1 MQITETQSDGLKR
14 AFTVILPN
22 ADLEQKRQARLAELG
37 RTIKMPGFRPGK
49 VPMTLLQKR
58 YGSAVAAEVADESV
72 NEATRQLLSERGLRP
87 AMQPKVDLVSAG
99 EEKDLEFTLQ
109 LEVLPEI
116 TVPNLGEISLTR
128 LKTEPPAEAVDQGL
142 ANILRSRRKEIEIT
156 EVRPAAD
163 GDALVVDFIGR
174 IGGEAFDGGTAQDVP
189 VEIGGSGF
197 IPGFAEQLVGMSV
210 GETRTINVRF
220 PEEYGSA
227 ELAGKDA
234 EFEVTAKG
242 LKQFETPVAD
252 DALATELGFEDLE
265 DLKKFVRDEARSA
278 DLDRLQ
284 RDLDSETRQNLKRQL
299 LDALAE
305 RVDFDVPPSL
315 TASEF
320 QQIWDRLE
328 QERKAG
334 RLDDEDKD
342 KDEETLRTEYQGIA
356 DRRVRLGLL
365 LAEIGQRNG
374 ITVTNEEMN
383 RAVFQHS
390 MAYGAR
396 QKEALEMFRKNPQ
409 AAEFLRGP
417 IFEEKV
423 VDYVLEL
430 AKVEDK
436 PVTPEELT
444 AAAAADA

>member
-1 MQITETQSDGLKR
+1 MQITETQSDGLKH
-14 AFTVILPN
+14 AFTVILPF
-22 ADLEQKRQARLAELG
+22 ADLEQKRQSRLVELG
-37 RTIKMPGFRPGK
+37 RTMRLPGFRPGK

-58 YGSAVAAEVADESV
+58 YGSAVMAEVADESV

-99 EEKDLEFTLQ
+99 EATDLEFTLE
-109 LEVLPEI
+109 LEVLPDI
-116 TVPNLGEISLTR
+116 TMPNLGEISLTR
-128 LKTEPPAEAVDQGL
+128 LKTEPTAEAVELGL

-156 EVRPAAD
+156 EERPATQ
-163 GDALVVDFIGR
+163 GDAVVTDFIGR
-174 IGGEAFDGGTAQDVP
+174 IGGEPFDGGTAQDVP

-197 IPGFAEQLVGMSV
+197 IPGFAEQLEGIRV
-210 GETRTINVRF
+210 GETRTISVRF
-220 PEEYGSA
+220 PDEYGSA

-265 DLKKFVRDEARSA
+265 DLKKFVRD
-278 DLDRLQ
+278 RLQ
-284 RDLDSETRQNLKRQL
+284 RDLDSEARQNLKRQL
-299 LDALAE
+299 LDALAD
-305 RVDFDVPPSL
+305 RVSFEVPPSL

-320 QQIWDRLE
+320 KQIWDRLE
-328 QERKAG
+328 EERKAG
-334 RLDDEDKD
+334 RLDEDDKN
-342 KDEETLRTEYQGIA
+342 KDEETLRTEYQAIA

-374 ITVTNEEMN
+374 ITVSNEEMN
-383 RAVFQHS
+383 RSIFQYS
-390 MAYGAR
+390 MQFGAR

-436 PVTPEELT
+436 PVTPEELS
-444 AAAAADA
+444 AAVAADAE

>member
-1 MQITETQSDGLKR
+1 MQITQTQSDGLKQ
-14 AFTVILPN
+14 AFSVTLPF
-22 ADLEQKRQARLAELG
+22 ADLEQKRQARLVELG
-37 RTIKMPGFRPGK
+37 RTMKLPGFRPGK

-58 YGSAVAAEVADESV
+58 YGSAVMAEVADELV

-87 AMQPKVDLVSAG
+87 ATQPKVDLVSAG
-99 EEKDLEFTLQ
+99 EDKDLEFTLE

-116 TVPNLGEISLTR
+116 AVPNLGEITLTR
-128 LKTEPPAEAVDQGL
+128 MKAEPPVEAVDAGL
-142 ANILRSRRKEIEIT
+142 ANILRSRRKEIEVT
-156 EVRPAAD
+156 EDRPATQ
-163 GDALVVDFIGR
+163 GDAVVVDFIGR
-174 IGGEAFDGGTAQDVP
+174 IGGEAFEGGTAQDVA
-189 VEIGGSGF
+189 VEIGGTGF
-197 IPGFAEQLVGMSV
+197 IPGFAEQLDGIKV
-210 GETRTINVRF
+210 GETRTINVTF
-220 PEEYGSA
+220 PADYGSA

-265 DLKKFVRDEARSA
+265 DLKKFVRD
-278 DLDRLQ
+278 RLQ
-284 RDLDSETRQNLKRQL
+284 RELDGEARQTLKRQL

-305 RVDFDVPPSL
+305 RVSFEVPPSL

-320 QQIWDRLE
+320 KQIWDRLE
-328 QERKAG
+328 EERKAG
-334 RLDDEDKD
+334 RLDEEDKN
-342 KDEETLRTEYQGIA
+342 KDEETLRAEYQAIA

-374 ITVTNEEMN
+374 ITVTNDELN
-383 RAVFQHS
+383 RAIFQHS
-390 MAYGAR
+390 MMYGAR
-396 QKEALEMFRKNPQ
+396 QKEALDMFRKNPQ

-430 AKVEDK
+430 AQVEDK
-436 PVTPEELT
+436 AVTPEELT
-444 AAAAADA
+444 AAASVEA

>member
-1 MQITETQSDGLKR
+1 MQITETQSDGLKH
-14 AFTVILPN
+14 AFTVILAH
-22 ADLEQKRQARLAELG
+22 ADLEQKRQARLVELG
-37 RTIKMPGFRPGK
+37 RTMKLPGFRPGK

-58 YGSAVAAEVADESV
+58 YGSAVMAEVADESV

-109 LEVLPEI
+109 LEVLPDI

-128 LKTEPPAEAVDQGL
+128 LKTEPSAEAVDQGL
-142 ANILRSRRKEIEIT
+142 ANILRSRRREIDIT
-156 EVRPAAD
+156 EARPAAD

-174 IGGEAFDGGTAQDVP
+174 IGGEAFEGGTAQDVP

-197 IPGFAEQLVGMSV
+197 IPGFAEQLVGQSV
-210 GETRTINVRF
+210 GETRTIQVRF
-220 PEEYGSA
+220 PEDYGSA
-227 ELAGKDA
+227 ELAGQDA
-234 EFEVTAKG
+234 EFAVTY
-242 LKQFETPVAD
+242 ETPVAD

-265 DLKKFVRDEARSA
+265 DLKKFVRD
-278 DLDRLQ
+278 RLQ
-284 RDLDSETRQNLKRQL
+284 RELDGEARQNLKRQL
-299 LDALAE
+299 LDALAD
-305 RVDFDVPPSL
+305 RVSFEVPPSL

-328 QERKAG
+328 TERKAG

-374 ITVTNEEMN
+374 ITVSNEELN

-430 AKVEDK
+430 AQVEDK

-444 AAAAADA
+444 AAVAADA

>member
-1 MQITETQSDGLKR
+1 MQITQTQSDGLKQ
-14 AFTVILPN
+14 AFTVTLPF
-22 ADLEQKRQARLAELG
+22 ADLEQKRQARLVELG
-37 RTIKMPGFRPGK
+37 RTMKLPGFRPGK

-58 YGSAVAAEVADESV
+58 YGSAVMAEVADESV

-87 AMQPKVDLVSAG
+87 AMQPKVDLVSVG
-99 EEKDLEFTLQ
+99 EEKDLEFTLE

-116 TVPNLGEISLTR
+116 PMPNLGEISLTR
-128 LKTEPPAEAVDQGL
+128 LKTEPTAEAIEVGL

-156 EVRPAAD
+156 EDRPAAQR
-163 GDALVVDFIGR
+163 DAVVVDFIGR
-174 IGGEAFDGGTAQDVP
+174 IGGEAFEGGSAQDVP

-197 IPGFAEQLVGMSV
+197 IPGFAEQLEGVKV

-220 PEEYGSA
+220 PEDYGSA

-234 EFEVTAKG
+234 EFEITAKG

-265 DLKKFVRDEARSA
+265 DLKKFVRD
-278 DLDRLQ
+278 RLQ
-284 RDLDSETRQNLKRQL
+284 RELDGEARQNLKRQL

-305 RVDFDVPPSL
+305 RVSFEVPPSL
-315 TASEF
+315 TAREF
-320 QQIWDRLE
+320 KQIWDRLE
-328 QERKAG
+328 EERKAG
-334 RLDDEDKD
+334 RLDEEDKD
-342 KDEETLRTEYQGIA
+342 KDEETLRAEYQAIA

-374 ITVTNEEMN
+374 ITVTSEEMN
-383 RAVFQHS
+383 RAVFQHA
-390 MAYGAR
+390 MMYGAR

-430 AKVEDK
+430 AQVEDK
-436 PVTPEELT
+436 AVTPEELT
-444 AAAAADA
+444 AAAPTDA

>member
-14 AFTVILPN
+14 AFTVIL
-22 ADLEQKRQARLAELG
+22 AHSDLEQKRQARLVELG
-37 RTIKMPGFRPGK
+37 RTMKMPGFRPGK

-58 YGSAVAAEVADESV
+58 YGPAVMAEVADESV

-99 EEKDLEFTLQ
+99 DATDLEFTLE
-109 LEVLPEI
+109 LEVLPDI

-128 LKTEPPAEAVDQGL
+128 LKTEPPVEAVDAGL

-174 IGGEAFDGGTAQDVP
+174 IGGEAFEGGTAQDVP

-197 IPGFAEQLVGMSV
+197 IPGFAEQLVGLSV
-210 GETRTINVRF
+210 GETRTISVRF
-220 PEEYGSA
+220 PEDYGSA

-234 EFEVTAKG
+234 EFEVTAKA
-242 LKQFETPVAD
+242 LKQYETPVAD

-265 DLKKFVRDEARSA
+265 DLKKFVRD
-278 DLDRLQ
+278 RLQ
-284 RDLDSETRQNLKRQL
+284 RELDSEARQNLKRQL
-299 LDALAE
+299 LDALAD
-305 RVDFDVPPSL
+305 RVSFEVPPSL

-328 QERKAG
+328 TERKAG

-430 AKVEDK
+430 AQVEDK

-444 AAAAADA
+444 AAVAADA

>member
-1 MQITETQSDGLKR
+1 MQITETQSDGLKH
-14 AFTVILPN
+14 AFTVILPH
-22 ADLEQKRQARLAELG
+22 ADLEQKRQARLVELA
-37 RTIKMPGFRPGK
+37 RTIKLPGFRPGK

-58 YGSAVAAEVADESV
+58 YGSAVMAEVADESV

-99 EEKDLEFTLQ
+99 DEKDLEFTLE

-128 LKTEPPAEAVDQGL
+128 LKTEPTADAIDQGL
-142 ANILRSRRKEIEIT
+142 ANILRSRRKEIEVT
-156 EVRPAAD
+156 EERPAAE
-163 GDALVVDFIGR
+163 GDTLVVDFIGR
-174 IGGEAFDGGTAQDVP
+174 IGGEAFEGGTAQDVA
-189 VEIGGSGF
+189 VELGGSGF
-197 IPGFAEQLVGMSV
+197 IPGFAEQLAGMSV
-210 GETRTINVRF
+210 RETRTINVRF
-220 PEEYGSA
+220 PEDYGSA

-234 EFEVTAKG
+234 EFEVTAKA

-265 DLKKFVRDEARSA
+265 DLKKFVRD
-278 DLDRLQ
+278 RLQ
-284 RDLDSETRQNLKRQL
+284 RDLDSEARQNLKRQL
-299 LDALAE
+299 LDALAD
-305 RVDFDVPPSL
+305 RVTFEVPPSL

-320 QQIWDRLE
+320 KQIWDRLE
-328 QERKAG
+328 EERKAG

-342 KDEETLRTEYQGIA
+342 KDEETLRTEYQAIA

-374 ITVTNEEMN
+374 ITVSNEEMS

-390 MAYGAR
+390 MMYGQR
-396 QKEALEMFRKNPQ
+396 QKEALDMFRKNPQ

-430 AKVEDK
+430 AQVEDK
-436 PVTPEELT
+436 PVTPEELS
-444 AAAAADA
+444 AAVAADA

>member
-1 MQITETQSDGLKR
+1 MQITETQSEGLKH
-14 AFTVILPN
+14 AFTVILPH
-22 ADLEQKRQARLAELG
+22 ADLEQKRQARLVELG
-37 RTIKMPGFRPGK
+37 RTMKLPGFRPGK

-58 YGSAVAAEVADESV
+58 YGSAVMAEVADESV

-99 EEKDLEFTLQ
+99 DEKDLEFTLE

-128 LKTEPPAEAVDQGL
+128 LKTEPTADAVDQGL
-142 ANILRSRRKEIEIT
+142 ANILRSRRKEIEVT
-156 EVRPAAD
+156 EARPAAE
-163 GDALVVDFIGR
+163 GDSLVVDFIGR
-174 IGGEAFDGGTAQDVP
+174 IGGEAFEGGTAQDVA
-189 VEIGGSGF
+189 VELGGSGF
-197 IPGFAEQLVGMSV
+197 IPGFAEQLAGMSV

-220 PEEYGSA
+220 PEDYGSA

-234 EFEVTAKG
+234 EFEVTAKA

-265 DLKKFVRDEARSA
+265 DLKKFVRD
-278 DLDRLQ
+278 RLQ
-284 RDLDSETRQNLKRQL
+284 RDLDSEARQNLKRQL
-299 LDALAE
+299 LDALAD
-305 RVDFDVPPSL
+305 RVTFEVPPTL

-320 QQIWDRLE
+320 KQIWDRLE
-328 QERKAG
+328 EERKAG
-334 RLDDEDKD
+334 RLDEEDKS
-342 KDEETLRTEYQGIA
+342 KDEETLRAEYQAIA

-374 ITVTNEEMN
+374 ITVSNEEMS

-390 MAYGAR
+390 MMYGQR

-436 PVTPEELT
+436 PVTPEELS
-444 AAAAADA
+444 AAMAADA

>member
-14 AFTVILPN
+14 AFTVILEH
-22 ADLEQKRQARLAELG
+22 ADLEQKRQARLVELG
-37 RTIKMPGFRPGK
+37 RTMKMPGFRPGK

-58 YGSAVAAEVADESV
+58 YGSAVMAEVADESV

-109 LEVLPEI
+109 LEVLPDI

-128 LKTEPPAEAVDQGL
+128 LKTEPPAEAVEQGL

-156 EVRPAAD
+156 EARPAAE
-163 GDALVVDFIGR
+163 GDTLVVDFIGR
-174 IGGEAFDGGTAQDVP
+174 IGGEAFEGGTAQDVP

-197 IPGFAEQLVGMSV
+197 IPGFAEQLVGQSV
-210 GETRTINVRF
+210 GETRTIQVRF
-220 PEEYGSA
+220 PEDYGSA

-234 EFEVTAKG
+234 EFEVTAKA
-242 LKQFETPVAD
+242 LKQYETPVAD
-252 DALATELGFEDLE
+252 DGLATELGFEDLE
-265 DLKKFVRDEARSA
+265 DLKKFVRD
-278 DLDRLQ
+278 RLQ
-284 RDLDSETRQNLKRQL
+284 RELDSEARQNLKRQL
-299 LDALAE
+299 LDALAD
-305 RVDFDVPPSL
+305 RVSFEVPPSL

-320 QQIWDRLE
+320 QQIWERLE
-328 QERKAG
+328 TERKAG

-444 AAAAADA
+444 AATAGDNAEA